1 MVALKSHP
9 IGSIGDLTRVLAAF
23 PLGADMSA
31 KGPATEVL
39 PYQNKKPDG
48 YALLDE
54 GHRR

>member
-1 MVALKSHP
+1 MIALKSHP

-23 PLGADMSA
+23 PLGAAMSA
-31 KGPATEVL
+31 KEPATEVL